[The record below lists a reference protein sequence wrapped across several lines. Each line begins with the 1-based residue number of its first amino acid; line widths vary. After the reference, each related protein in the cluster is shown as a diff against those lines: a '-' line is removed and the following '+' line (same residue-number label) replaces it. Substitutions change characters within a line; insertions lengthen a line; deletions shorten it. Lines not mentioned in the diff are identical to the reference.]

1 MKYLI
6 SFLFIYS
13 AYSSEVV
20 NNKIKPASFEN
31 YSLGDEV
38 MKCYNNPSL
47 KRINYNPLSEYYLTV
62 TTHNNEEVIFMRDKR
77 GKNHIL
83 PFSSFKK
90 EGEYNVSING
100 EAYKATKYRNG
111 KIKFVKGGTLSDMMV
126 DFNEVKMTSEIMGG
140 IRKQFLEST
149 ELLSKNPEKHKSDI
163 AVMAVKCT
171 MLGIKYED
179 KLLVQEMKSVS
190 DSVDSNNRSNLI
202 NDIRKRI
209 PASHGGEGG
218 GGVGASASEK

>member
-6 SFLFIYS
+6 PFLFIFS
-13 AYSSEVV
+13 AYSSEV
-20 NNKIKPASFEN
+20 IDTDISPSSFDK

-47 KRINYNPLSEYYLTV
+47 KRVNYNPLSEYYLTV
-62 TTHNNEEVIFMRDKR
+62 TTHNNEEVIFMRDKK

-90 EGEYNVSING
+90 VGEYNVSING
-100 EAYKATKYRNG
+100 EAYRATKYRNG
-111 KIKFVKGGTLSDMMV
+111 KIKFVKGGSLSSMIV
-126 DFNEVKMTSEIMGG
+126 DFKEVKMTSEIMGG

-149 ELLSKNPEKHKSDI
+149 ELLSKNPEKHKTDL

-179 KLLVQEMKSVS
+179 KLLVQEMKSIS

-202 NDIRKRI
+202 NDIRKRT
-209 PASHGGEGG
+209 PASENFSGEGG
-218 GGVGASASEK
+218 NSSGTGK